1 MQGKEATWDL
11 SAQAAL
17 ALPPGSVGS
26 GGAYQPVVWVLE
38 FKLITLLEK
47 TKHG

>member
-17 ALPPGSVGS
+17 ALPTGSVGS
-26 GGAYQPVVWVLE
+26 EGAYQPVVWVMEL
-38 FKLITLLEK
+38 KLTTFLEK